1 MRRTEQ
7 VQGLR
12 LMKFEEVYG
21 RTHRGGLSQAEAA
34 EVLGVSERTFRRWRD
49 RYEAEGADGL
59 YDRRLGR
66 VSARRAPVD
75 EVARVLE
82 LFDTRYWD
90 LTAKHFH
97 EKLVADHGFKR
108 SYNWL
113 RLSLQAH
120 GRRRAAPMRGAHR
133 RKRPRRALPGMML
146 HQDGS
151 SHEWVPGRWWDL
163 IVTMDDATSDIY
175 SAFFVAEEG
184 TMSSFQGVSE
194 AIRAKGLFCS
204 LYADRARPLLEHARG
219 PAARWTRTPRP
230 RSAAAP
236 GAARHRVDPGPT
248 RPRQGGA
255 RSACSAPCR
264 SACPRNSGSPASPT
278 WPGPTASSRRSSC
291 HNTTPASRP
300 RPRTRAPPFVPFTGA
315 LNDILCI
322 HEERTVSNDNTVRY
336 KAPGTSDPRR
346 PPPPPLRQG
355 QGPRPRIP
363 RRHNGRLPWTAMSGA
378 IPRRWPTYR
387 QPNPRG
393 RVTRFDA
400 TDRRPCGQVDSR
412 SAPDHFP
419 TGPATAT
426 EAVNSY
432 GT

>member
-66 VSARRAPVD
+66 LSARRAPVD

-90 LTAKHFH
+90 FTAKHFH

-120 GRRRAAPMRGAHR
+120 GRRRAAPRRGAHR

-175 SAFFVAEEG
+175 SAFSSPKRAPCRASRGCPRRSGPRACSARSTPTAPATTG
-184 TMSSFQGVSE
+184 T
-194 AIRAKGLFCS
+194 
-204 LYADRARPLLEHARG
+204 RPR

-230 RSAAAP
+230 RSAAP
-236 GAARHRVDPGPT
+236 W
-248 RPRQGGA
+248 
-255 RSACSAPCR
+255 RSS
-264 SACPRNSGSPASPT
+264 
-278 WPGPTASSRRSSC
+278 ASS
-291 HNTTPASRP
+291 
-300 RPRTRAPPFVPFTGA
+300 
-315 LNDILCI
+315 
-322 HEERTVSNDNTVRY
+322 
-336 KAPGTSDPRR
+336 
-346 PPPPPLRQG
+346 
-355 QGPRPRIP
+355 
-363 RRHNGRLPWTAMSGA
+363 
-378 IPRRWPTYR
+378 
-387 QPNPRG
+387 
-393 RVTRFDA
+393 
-400 TDRRPCGQVDSR
+400 
-412 SAPDHFP
+412 
-419 TGPATAT
+419 
-426 EAVNSY
+426 
-432 GT
+432 

>member
-66 VSARRAPVD
+66 LSARRAPVD

-90 LTAKHFH
+90 FTAKHFH

-120 GRRRAAPMRGAHR
+120 GRRRAAPRRGAHR

-151 SHEWVPGRWWDL
+151 SHEWGPRSMVGPDRHHGRCDQRYLLGLLRRRRGHHVELPGGVRGDL
-163 IVTMDDATSDIY
+163 GQGPCSARSTPTAPATT
-175 SAFFVAEEG
+175 G
-184 TMSSFQGVSE
+184 T
-194 AIRAKGLFCS
+194 
-204 LYADRARPLLEHARG
+204 RPR

-230 RSAAAP
+230 RSAAP
-236 GAARHRVDPGPT
+236 W
-248 RPRQGGA
+248 
-255 RSACSAPCR
+255 RSS
-264 SACPRNSGSPASPT
+264 
-278 WPGPTASSRRSSC
+278 ASS
-291 HNTTPASRP
+291 
-300 RPRTRAPPFVPFTGA
+300 
-315 LNDILCI
+315 
-322 HEERTVSNDNTVRY
+322 
-336 KAPGTSDPRR
+336 
-346 PPPPPLRQG
+346 
-355 QGPRPRIP
+355 
-363 RRHNGRLPWTAMSGA
+363 
-378 IPRRWPTYR
+378 
-387 QPNPRG
+387 
-393 RVTRFDA
+393 
-400 TDRRPCGQVDSR
+400 
-412 SAPDHFP
+412 
-419 TGPATAT
+419 
-426 EAVNSY
+426 
-432 GT
+432 